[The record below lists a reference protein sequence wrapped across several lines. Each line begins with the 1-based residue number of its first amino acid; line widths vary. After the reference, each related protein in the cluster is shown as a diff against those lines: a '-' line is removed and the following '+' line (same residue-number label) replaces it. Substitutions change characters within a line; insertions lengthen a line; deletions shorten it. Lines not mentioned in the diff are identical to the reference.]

1 MLNLLKARIFTDLYD
16 DIESNSKALKYIE
29 TAQQLDQYHLAEVL
43 LVKGIVLM
51 RLERIEE
58 AREVLNEFI
67 LASEQTVVD
76 QYQLEE
82 AKNLLSE
89 CNNLLE
95 NK

>member
-43 LVKGIVLM
+43 LVKGIILM
-51 RLERIEE
+51 RMERIEE

-82 AKNLLSE
+82 AEDLLSE